1 MEKMYLLTRQKNKR
15 FQMMALF
22 IFSKYFLNCIFRAGI
37 DQIKRHRKRS
47 FKTKTC

>member
-1 MEKMYLLTRQKNKR
+1 MYLLTGQKNKR

-37 DQIKRHRKRS
+37 DRINGIVNAPSRQKCVSIS
-47 FKTKTC
+47 